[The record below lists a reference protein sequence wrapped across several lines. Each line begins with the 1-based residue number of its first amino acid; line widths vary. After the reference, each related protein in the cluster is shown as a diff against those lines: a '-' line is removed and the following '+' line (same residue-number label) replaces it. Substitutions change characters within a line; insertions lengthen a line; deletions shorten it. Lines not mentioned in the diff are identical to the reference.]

1 MDSLLIGGFVL
12 LAIIIVTPFIAYTAL
27 RRTAELKDK
36 VSDLSAETEELRRAL
51 KRYLAGEQV
60 PETEIETVAVRAEP
74 APAPYSM
81 QAVTEKAPPFATPVP
96 VATPAPVTITK
107 TAEPV
112 NRPPVYDGN
121 TGDIQERNNP
131 AATIIQWLLNGNVLA
146 KVGIL
151 LLFVGLSYLLKFSIE
166 NNMLT
171 PEFRLIGAGT
181 LSVVL
186 FIAAWRVRDKNRL
199 YSLIVQGGSL
209 GAFYITI
216 FAAYKLYQFLP
227 PVFALLL
234 MVIICMASVFFA
246 VVQRAVSLAV
256 LAVIGGYAAPVLLS
270 TGSGNYIAL
279 FSYYLMLSVS
289 ILVMNHWQG
298 WRLLNIIGFA
308 FTFVIGVLWG
318 VNNYQP
324 EYYLSCQIFI
334 ILNLILY
341 GLMTQQYA
349 RLHMQTDGDR
359 KQLTVD
365 SVLLFAPPILAFSLQ
380 YAITL
385 PFYLGTAISSLSFGL
400 IYMVLTVISL
410 RRFREPGHRL
420 SLGFLLLSTGFISL
434 AVPLALSAQWTSVVW
449 TIEGLAILWFACL
462 QKQRV
467 SVLSGTG
474 LVLFG
479 FASLLYSM
487 DFIYWSQQSMWM
499 YIFQWAGLLTAGAL
513 HHHYRLL
520 SVSKSV
526 SALLLVLAMIVWGL
540 WLWMLPWLSPAGNFL
555 SSQEHLLTGLVISVW
570 CWYFLARRVQWTQ
583 LYYCIGF
590 LWSLS
595 LLAIIG
601 DISIGNHPLGSVYG
615 SSIWLLIIAS
625 MVTFI
630 RLLPDNVPKIVRNLM
645 HGATL
650 WTLIGLLLAEVL
662 WVDNRLPW
670 GMDEWIYFINLLA
683 ICGIIFT
690 LYILQHLPLPPM
702 DKHAGLYWQCLYP
715 LVVILVIMLIS
726 GNIQDGQLSLW
737 TYIPL
742 LNPLDEAG
750 LFGIAALWSLRN
762 ALIRTRPKVRYRAD
776 IVRWLGFTVIALGIW
791 WANGILIRALAF
803 VDGTAWTSQALIQ
816 SRFIQTTL
824 AIIWALT
831 AVILMISATRYHK
844 RYLWLAGAVTLT
856 VVIIKLFVIDMNQSS
871 GLARAIAFIG
881 VALLILVVG
890 YFSPLPPKVAT
901 GKYNNKEQNG

>member
-1 MDSLLIGGFVL
+1 MDSLLFWGFVL

-36 VSDLSAETEELRRAL
+36 VSDLTAETEELRRAL
-51 KRYLAGEQV
+51 KRYLAGEQA
-60 PETEIETVAVRAEP
+60 PETETEIVAVRAKP

-81 QAVTEKAPPFATPVP
+81 QAATEKALPFATPVS
-96 VATPAPVTITK
+96 VATPAPAAIPAPVTITK

-121 TGDIQERNNP
+121 RGDIQEQNNP

-462 QKQRV
+462 
-467 SVLSGTG
+467 
-474 LVLFG
+474 
-479 FASLLYSM
+479 
-487 DFIYWSQQSMWM
+487 
-499 YIFQWAGLLTAGAL
+499 
-513 HHHYRLL
+513 
-520 SVSKSV
+520 
-526 SALLLVLAMIVWGL
+526 
-540 WLWMLPWLSPAGNFL
+540 
-555 SSQEHLLTGLVISVW
+555 
-570 CWYFLARRVQWTQ
+570 
-583 LYYCIGF
+583 
-590 LWSLS
+590 
-595 LLAIIG
+595 
-601 DISIGNHPLGSVYG
+601 
-615 SSIWLLIIAS
+615 
-625 MVTFI
+625 
-630 RLLPDNVPKIVRNLM
+630 
-645 HGATL
+645 
-650 WTLIGLLLAEVL
+650 
-662 WVDNRLPW
+662 
-670 GMDEWIYFINLLA
+670 
-683 ICGIIFT
+683 
-690 LYILQHLPLPPM
+690 
-702 DKHAGLYWQCLYP
+702 
-715 LVVILVIMLIS
+715 
-726 GNIQDGQLSLW
+726 
-737 TYIPL
+737 
-742 LNPLDEAG
+742 
-750 LFGIAALWSLRN
+750 
-762 ALIRTRPKVRYRAD
+762 
-776 IVRWLGFTVIALGIW
+776 
-791 WANGILIRALAF
+791 
-803 VDGTAWTSQALIQ
+803 
-816 SRFIQTTL
+816 
-824 AIIWALT
+824 
-831 AVILMISATRYHK
+831 
-844 RYLWLAGAVTLT
+844 
-856 VVIIKLFVIDMNQSS
+856 
-871 GLARAIAFIG
+871 
-881 VALLILVVG
+881 
-890 YFSPLPPKVAT
+890 
-901 GKYNNKEQNG
+901 